1 MAIHIGEF
9 VAYYRLNKN
18 ETDIADQQ
26 KAVQDFLNGGNWKII
41 YEFVETEKGTRADR
55 HRPALVEA
63 VDSCRRNSATLVI
76 AKMGN
81 LLRNIPFAAKL
92 LEGNVE
98 FVACDVSDFDAPGAN
113 RLFLKQML
121 SFTIAERE
129 RHQKATQEGINRARK
144 KGVQLGA
151 KNPGA
156 TAGMGGEAT
165 QKAAKEFAEKV
176 SPIIDQ
182 LRGQGAGTL
191 QQIADGLEAK
201 GVLTF
206 RGNTNWSVSSV
217 RNLLQRRINHGRK
230 K

>member
-1 MAIHIGEF
+1 MAIHIGDF

-26 KAVQDFLNGGNWKII
+26 KAVQEFLNGGTWKII
-41 YEFVETEKGTRADR
+41 DEFVETEKGTRADR

-63 VDSCRRNSATLVI
+63 VESCRRNSATLVI

-81 LLRNIPFAAKL
+81 LMRNIPFAAKL

-113 RLFLKQML
+113 RQFLKQML
-121 SFTIAERE
+121 SYTIAERE
-129 RHQKATQEGINRARK
+129 RHQKATQEGINRARNR
-144 KGVQLGA
+144 GVQLGA

-156 TAGMGGEAT
+156 NAGMGGEAT
-165 QKAAKEFAEKV
+165 QKAAEEFAKKV
-176 SPIIDQ
+176 SPIIEE
-182 LRGQGAGTL
+182 LRGQGCVTL
-191 QQIADGLEAK
+191 QQIADGLKAK

-206 RGNTNWSVSSV
+206 RGNTDWSVSSV
-217 RNLLQRRINHGRK
+217 RNLLRREGEK
-230 K
+230 